1 MRFITMTVS
10 IQFDADRV
18 THGTK
23 EEQAAQAVEQINGA
37 LGTDPEMCAQI
48 MGEPTDI
55 TEETEE
61 EE

>member
-1 MRFITMTVS
+1 MTVS

-37 LGTDPEMCAQI
+37 PGTDPEMCAQI